1 LIYSSGLFQGE
12 NSMAAYLIVQGS
24 ISDEAQYQKYREAV
38 VPLITKNG
46 GRFLVRGGKV
56 EVLEGKPDDR
66 RPVIFE
72 FPSMAALRAFWDSP
86 DYVPVKKLREH
97 AASINVWAVEGV

>member
-1 LIYSSGLFQGE
+1 
-12 NSMAAYLIVQGS
+12 MAAYLIVQGT
-24 ISDEAQYQKYREAV
+24 IHDEGQYQKYREAV
-38 VPLITKNG
+38 VPLITRHG

-56 EVLEGKPDDR
+56 EVLEGAPDDR

-86 DYVPVKKLREH
+86 DYVPVKKLRESV
-97 AASINVWAVEGV
+97 ADFDVWAVEGV

>member
-1 LIYSSGLFQGE
+1 
-12 NSMAAYLIVQGS
+12 MTAYLVVQGS

-46 GRFLVRGGKV
+46 GRFLVRGSKI

-72 FPSMAALRAFWDSP
+72 FPSMIWLRST
-86 DYVPVKKLREH
+86 
-97 AASINVWAVEGV
+97 SEGRYDW

>member
-1 LIYSSGLFQGE
+1 
-12 NSMAAYLIVQGS
+12 MAAYLIVQGS
-24 ISDEAQYQKYREAV
+24 IGDEAQYQKYREAV

-56 EVLEGKPDDR
+56 DVLEGKPDDR

-97 AASINVWAVEGV
+97 AASLNVWAVEGV